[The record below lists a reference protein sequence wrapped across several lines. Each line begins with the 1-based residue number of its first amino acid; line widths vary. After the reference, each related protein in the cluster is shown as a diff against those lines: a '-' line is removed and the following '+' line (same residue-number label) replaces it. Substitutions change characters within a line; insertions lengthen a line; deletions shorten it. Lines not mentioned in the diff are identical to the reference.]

1 MDGKAHAR
9 DETDKELLAYLAK
22 VAGREIRTREDIAAY
37 VAEIAQ
43 RARGKQEKRQ
53 RLKNALLGALLIV
66 SLFQYYFIDV
76 QLEILSQ
83 PTLTVF
89 YPLKQKPAGTK
100 I

>member
-1 MDGKAHAR
+1 MDGRAHAR

-37 VAEIAQ
+37 VADIAQ
-43 RARGKQEKRQ
+43 RARRKQEKRQ

-89 YPLKQKPAGTK
+89 YPLKAKPGGTK

>member
-1 MDGKAHAR
+1 MDDKPTSR
-9 DETDKELLAYLAK
+9 DDSDKELLAYLAK
-22 VAGREIRTREDIAAY
+22 VAGREIRTREDIASY

-43 RARGKQEKRQ
+43 RARRKQEKRQ
-53 RLKNALLGALLIV
+53 KLKNALLGALLIV

-76 QLEILSQ
+76 QLDILSQ

-89 YPLKQKPAGTK
+89 YPLKSKPLDTK